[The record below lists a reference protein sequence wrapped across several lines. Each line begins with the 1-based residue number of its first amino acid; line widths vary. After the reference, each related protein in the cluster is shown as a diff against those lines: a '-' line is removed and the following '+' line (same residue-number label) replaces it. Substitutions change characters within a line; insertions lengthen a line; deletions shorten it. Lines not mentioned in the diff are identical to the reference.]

1 MSFNIKNA
9 DAHRLAKQLSELTGE
24 SLTAAVTE
32 AIRERLERLQ
42 GAKGS
47 SNLANR
53 LLAIGRRTAAH
64 LKESVRTD
72 EHAELL
78 HDQQG
83 LPR

>member
-1 MSFNIKNA
+1 MSFNIKNPE
-9 DAHRLAKQLSELTGE
+9 AHRLAKQLSDLTGE

-42 GAKGS
+42 GARRGG
-47 SNLANR
+47 NLVDR

-64 LKESVRTD
+64 MKAAMRSD
-72 EHAELL
+72 EHAALL
-78 HDQQG
+78 YDDQG

>member
-1 MSFNIKNA
+1 MGFNIKNPE
-9 DAHRLAKQLSELTGE
+9 AHRLAKQLSDLTGE

-42 GAKGS
+42 GAGS
-47 SNLANR
+47 GGNLADR

-64 LKESVRTD
+64 LKDPVQSAD
-72 EHAELL
+72 HGELL
-78 HDQQG
+78 YDKQG

>member
-1 MSFNIKNA
+1 MGFNIKNP
-9 DAHRLAKQLSELTGE
+9 DAHRLAKELSDLTGE

-42 GAKGS
+42 GAKSG
-47 SNLANR
+47 SNLADR

-64 LKESVRTD
+64 LKEPVESAD
-72 EHAELL
+72 YAELL
-78 HDQQG
+78 YDKQG